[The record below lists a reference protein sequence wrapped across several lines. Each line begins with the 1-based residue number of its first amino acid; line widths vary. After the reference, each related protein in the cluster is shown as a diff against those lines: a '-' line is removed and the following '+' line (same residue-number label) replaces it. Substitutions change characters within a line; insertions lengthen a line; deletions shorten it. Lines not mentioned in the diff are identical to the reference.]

1 MEIAIKNVKKVTK
14 NHSDINGIT
23 LNIKSNEVI
32 GVIGADGA
40 GKTTLMRLLTTFY
53 APDDG
58 EILYDGVS
66 IYKDK
71 SLYKSNIG
79 YMPRINP
86 LVENMSVTS
95 FLKFV
100 AKVSG
105 MPQYLIPTR
114 IMDVLRECHLE
125 ADQNSPIKYLSRGAK
140 RRVGIAQAVIHRPA
154 LLLLDHPTAELD
166 PKQADNIREI
176 IKKQTKGRTTI
187 LCSQDTTDIWEICS
201 RIIFLNKGVITADT
215 SIEELKEL
223 KYNTPVYKV
232 ILSPSEPQEY
242 MAELLKIEG
251 VEKVECNKE
260 AAYVYTNSTNNI
272 TIERDIFELCMERGW
287 YINNIS
293 KLELTNEEILKRHL
307 YNL

>member
-40 GKTTLMRLLTTFY
+40 GKTTLMRLLTTYY

-79 YMPRINP
+79 YMPRANP
-86 LVENMSVTS
+86 LIENMSVNS

-100 AKVSG
+100 AKASG

-125 ADQNSPIKYLSRGAK
+125 VDQNSPIKYLSRGAK

-166 PKQADNIREI
+166 PKQAENIREI
-176 IKKQTKGRTTI
+176 IKTQTKGRTTI
-187 LCSQDTTDIWEICS
+187 LCSQNTTDIWEICS
-201 RIIFLNKGVITADT
+201 RIIFLNKGVVTADT
-215 SIEELKEL
+215 TIEELKEL
-223 KYNTPVYKV
+223 KYNTPIYKV

-242 MAELLKIEG
+242 VSEILNLKG
-251 VEKVECNKE
+251 VEKVECNKG
-260 AAYVYTNSTNNI
+260 AAYVYTNSTDCI